1 MAHIDGTI
9 FKRMIMNASAAIE
22 NNKQPINELNVFPV
36 PDGDTGTN
44 MSLTINAA
52 TQELTTTT
60 SANIG
65 LVADTVGRAMV
76 RGARGNSGVI
86 LSLLFRGFAKHIK
99 DMKEI
104 DGAAFAAAMRNGVDA
119 AYNAIMKPSEG
130 TILTVSRV
138 SSEQA
143 IEVASENPDA
153 DFVLSEMLT
162 FANDALA
169 KTVDQNPV
177 LKKANVIDAGAKGFC
192 VILDAM
198 NRALKGETISS
209 SAEVTDE
216 TSDAADFSSFN
227 AEDIKFAYC
236 TEFIVNIENK
246 DNGHDLSKIGEFNKL
261 RAVLDSIGD
270 SLVFVEDDNIIKI
283 HVHTN
288 NPGKAIEE
296 SLKYGYLSS
305 IKIENMR
312 EQHTEKV
319 IITGKDPVRP
329 GERYIAPSE
338 KKYGMVAVCSGEGI
352 EAVFRDIGADNIVQG
367 GQTMNPST
375 EDILRAIDATPS
387 DIVLVFPN
395 NKNIIMSA
403 EQCVAMSEKTVV
415 IIPTRTVPQGIAA
428 ILIFDPD
435 LEINQNREAMIEA
448 ISEVRT
454 GQITHASRD
463 SLFDG
468 KRIKEGDY
476 LGILDGEL
484 ITNNKLINSTI
495 RRLAR
500 EMSKKPTEFLTI
512 FYGCNVTEEESNE
525 AYEIFQKEFKSA
537 EINML
542 PGGQPVYSYLIS
554 AE

>member
-1 MAHIDGTI
+1 
-9 FKRMIMNASAAIE
+9 
-22 NNKQPINELNVFPV
+22 
-36 PDGDTGTN
+36 
-44 MSLTINAA
+44 
-52 TQELTTTT
+52 
-60 SANIG
+60 
-65 LVADTVGRAMV
+65 
-76 RGARGNSGVI
+76 
-86 LSLLFRGFAKHIK
+86 
-99 DMKEI
+99 
-104 DGAAFAAAMRNGVDA
+104 
-119 AYNAIMKPSEG
+119 MKPSEG

-428 ILIFDPD
+428 ILTFDPD

>member
-9 FKRMIMNASAAIE
+9 FKRMIVNASAAIE

-99 DMKEI
+99 DRKEI

-428 ILIFDPD
+428 ILTFDPD